1 MVGHGGG
8 GVGGGGDVGPRLEW
22 WDLSRGRG
30 AAASHQQEI
39 EERRLPPLYNLNFLM
54 LCHSHPNVV
63 DGITLLTLFQR
74 VFGHQIVRSPFSWC
88 TSSALR
94 TPPKH
99 ISTGTTSGG
108 AKAMCSYRSLSHLML
123 ANATLAVY
131 SILCSKLEECP
142 PPQQIVY

>member
-8 GVGGGGDVGPRLEW
+8 GGGGGDVGPRLEW

-39 EERRLPPLYNLNFLM
+39 EERRLPPLYSLNFLM
-54 LCHSHPNVV
+54 LCYSHPDVV
-63 DGITLLTLFQR
+63 GGINLLKLFQR
-74 VFGHQIVRSPFSWC
+74 VFGHPIGRSPFSWC
-88 TSSALR
+88 TSPALR

-108 AKAMCSYRSLSHLML
+108 ASAMCSYRSLSHT
-123 ANATLAVY
+123 TLVVY
-131 SILCSKLEECP
+131 SIICSKLEVLKLE
-142 PPQQIVY
+142 IELRRLK